1 MNRLNK
7 IAFVLICATVVVTTL
22 LYGTVHQPIIA
33 LFYLMVTA
41 LLLLW
46 AIECF
51 FTGSLRYSHHPLQ
64 LPLILFGIY
73 ALIQTIPLGTT
84 IDPGGVSGISRTIS
98 LEPFAT
104 NVTALHIFALAVF
117 FSLTLVYLDTAARLS
132 RMVTVITVFGFAYA
146 FFAILQSMLS
156 PDKIYGIYKPN
167 STPFGTFVNRHNFA
181 ALIKMAVS
189 IPLGL
194 LFTGAVRRDKRLL
207 YVIAIALMGASL
219 LLSGSRGGLIA
230 LTSAIIFL
238 VIITSRA
245 RGRKNLFL
253 KAGLS
258 LLLVIAAVGGAIF
271 VGGETS
277 LTRVAEG
284 LTTEQAGT
292 NRTQIWV
299 VTLKIIGDSMPLG
312 AGIGAYS
319 TAYTQHD
326 TAGGS
331 ERVDQAHNDYLQVLA
346 DAGIPGLLIGGLFLF
361 LLFREGIRN
370 VSVTNT
376 FRRGVAS
383 GAFAGCFAIL
393 VHSIFDFVLH
403 VTAISVMFLT
413 LIAML
418 VAAGREYGDD
428 TEEFDEPHPK
438 HRRSASVTQ
447 ISGQTRQR
455 SRTRS

>member
-7 IAFVLICATVVVTTL
+7 IAFFLICATVVVTTL
-22 LYGTVHQPIIA
+22 LYGTVHQPILA

-46 AIECF
+46 AIEYLV
-51 FTGSLRYSHHPLQ
+51 TGTLRYSRHLLQ
-64 LPLILFGIY
+64 LPLVLFGIY
-73 ALIQTIPLGTT
+73 ALIQTIPFGTIT
-84 IDPGGVSGISRTIS
+84 DSGGVSGISRTIS

-132 RMVTVITVFGFAYA
+132 RMVTVIMIFGFVYA
-146 FFAILQSMLS
+146 FFGILQSMLS
-156 PDKIYGIYKPN
+156 PDKIYGLYKPQ

-181 ALIKMAVS
+181 ALIEMAVS

-230 LTSAIIFL
+230 LLSAIIFL

-245 RGRKNLFL
+245 RGRKNLIL

-277 LTRVAEG
+277 LTRAAES

-292 NRTQIWV
+292 NRTHIWG
-299 VTLKIIGDSMPLG
+299 VTLKMIGDSLPLG

-319 TAYTQHD
+319 VAYTRHD
-326 TAGGS
+326 TAGGF

-346 DAGIPGLLIGGLFLF
+346 DAGIPGLLIGVFFLF

-370 VSVTNT
+370 VSVANT

-393 VHSIFDFVLH
+393 IHSIFDFVLH

-418 VAAGREYGDD
+418 VAAGRKYDDD
-428 TEEFDEPHPK
+428 TDEFDEPHPK
-438 HRRSASVTQ
+438 RRRSASVTA
-447 ISGQTRQR
+447 IADSTRRR
-455 SRTRS
+455 SRARS